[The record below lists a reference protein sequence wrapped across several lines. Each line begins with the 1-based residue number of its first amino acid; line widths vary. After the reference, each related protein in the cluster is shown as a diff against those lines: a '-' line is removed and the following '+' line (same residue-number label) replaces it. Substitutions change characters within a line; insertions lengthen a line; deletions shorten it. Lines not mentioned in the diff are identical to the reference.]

1 MHRLTVAL
9 LLTVLA
15 SAPIGAG
22 RALIATPRAAAPATF
37 SGQLLVAL
45 DELRDPRFFHTVI
58 YMVRHDRDG
67 AMGLV
72 VNRPLG
78 EIPTVELL
86 ARLGVHDE
94 GVRGTIRVHY
104 GGPVEAGRGFVL
116 HTADYMTTGSQL
128 VADGVALTGA
138 PEMLESIARGTGPRR
153 SVFALGYAGW
163 APGQLEAEIHRG
175 AWATVPSD
183 VELLFGDDQGRK
195 WERALA
201 QRKLRI

>member
-1 MHRLTVAL
+1 MHRLATAL
-9 LLTVLA
+9 LITVLA
-15 SAPIGAG
+15 LASSGVG
-22 RALIATPRAAAPATF
+22 RASIVAPRAPAPPTF

-45 DELRDPRFFHTVI
+45 DEIRDPRFFHTVI

-78 EIPTVELL
+78 EIPAAELL
-86 ARLGVHDE
+86 ARIGVHDE
-94 GVRGTIRVHY
+94 RARGTIRVHY

-116 HTADYMTTGSQL
+116 HTADYMVAGSQL
-128 VADGVALTGA
+128 VADGIALTVA
-138 PEMLESIARGTGPRR
+138 HEMLESIARGTGPRR

-183 VELLFGDDQGRK
+183 VELLFGADP
-195 WERALA
+195 
-201 QRKLRI
+201 